1 MTTDVKEIFA
11 SSFQGIMS
19 EFQELVQQGWEIDTN
34 NPPDFLGFSYRAT
47 LIKNDRRAAQMAE
60 RILEGKP
67 IMTRGEILEKARAS
81 RAAKKLAA
89 EANPVN

>member
-11 SSFQGIMS
+11 SSFQGIMV
-19 EFQELVQQGWEIDTN
+19 EFQELVQQGWEIDVN

-67 IMTRGEILEKARAS
+67 VMTRAEILEKARAS
-81 RAAKKLAA
+81 RAAKKLAV
-89 EANPVN
+89 EASPVN